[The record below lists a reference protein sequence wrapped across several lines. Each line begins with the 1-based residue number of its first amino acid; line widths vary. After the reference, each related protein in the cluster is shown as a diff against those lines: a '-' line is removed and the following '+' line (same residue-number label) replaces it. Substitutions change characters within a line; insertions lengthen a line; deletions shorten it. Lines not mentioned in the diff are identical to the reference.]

1 LEIKEKMTD
10 RKKIEKAEKKVW
22 KLLSRLYNKG
32 YLLSF
37 GSENGGYHFT
47 FWSEKIHKPLRKI
60 KEIIK

>member
-1 LEIKEKMTD
+1 MTD

-47 FWSEKIHKPLRKI
+47 FWNEKIHKPLRKI
-60 KEIIK
+60 KE